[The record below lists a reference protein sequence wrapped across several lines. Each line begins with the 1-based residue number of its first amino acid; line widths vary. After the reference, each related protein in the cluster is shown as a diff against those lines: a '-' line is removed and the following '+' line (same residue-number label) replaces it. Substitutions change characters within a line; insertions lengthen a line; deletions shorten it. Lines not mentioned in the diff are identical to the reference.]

1 MFDNIKDA
9 LEYIESKRVRR
20 SLDEFKETLE
30 KCNIDVKQKNMIH
43 IAGTN
48 GKGSTV
54 NYLRSILNAH
64 GYTVGTFTSP
74 YLITHNDRIR
84 IDDKPI
90 SDEQLLYYINKYYDV
105 IEEDGL
111 SMFEIDILIM
121 LDYFNME
128 DLDFRIIETGIG
140 GSRDKTNI
148 IEPVISAIT
157 NIGMDHTEL
166 LGESLF
172 EICDEKMGIIKTGQI
187 FVTSETNGV
196 LLTKLQQR
204 CDEVEARMVVVPEYQ
219 VYTYPFQ
226 FSYRDMDF
234 VLENQGIYQV
244 SNARL
249 ALTIASKLIKL
260 HSDSTIKA
268 VEEAN
273 WKGRFEV
280 LDYKNVK
287 VSIDGAH
294 NVPGIQSLI
303 QTLSVKKA
311 ENVSVV
317 FSCLGDKDM
326 DYMLDMLLAKGFTVY
341 LTSFSDD
348 RAIDVKKV
356 KPRAGMIIT
365 ESYQEAIK
373 AAYLKKTQIVVTG
386 SLHFISSVRRYLI
399 DLKKQEG

>member
-157 NIGMDHTEL
+157 NIGKDHTEL

-234 VLENQGIYQV
+234 VLEDQGIYQV

-303 QTLSVKKA
+303 QTLSVKQA

>member
-90 SDEQLLYYINKYYDV
+90 SDEQLLYYINKNYDV